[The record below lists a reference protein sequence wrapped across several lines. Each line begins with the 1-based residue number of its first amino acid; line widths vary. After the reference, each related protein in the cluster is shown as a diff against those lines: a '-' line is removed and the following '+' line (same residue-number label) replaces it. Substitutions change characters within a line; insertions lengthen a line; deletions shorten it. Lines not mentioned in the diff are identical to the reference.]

1 MGPNL
6 QFHGDLIGVMAAADS
21 EGSLPSLRVQSKFR
35 AYTNQPI
42 AKRHLNSGEGGGQA
56 DI

>member
-6 QFHGDLIGVMAAADS
+6 QFHGDLIGLMAAVDS
-21 EGSLPSLRVQSKFR
+21 EGSVPSLRVQSKFGN
-35 AYTNQPI
+35 YTNQPI
-42 AKRHLNSGEGGGQA
+42 AKRHINSREGGGQV